1 MSDKTKKNK
10 RGDRGSLDE
19 EITDPK
25 LQLIEESAL
34 SNMAANSEA
43 TWSNEEEP
51 TLTEI
56 KNIMVGLQTSISKIL
71 IENQSLKEELSQL
84 KASVNSQDRDFDKVK
99 TSLGRVAKENQS
111 LKEQLQQTREKL
123 NKQVQETDNLW
134 FALDDLKQYSRKNT
148 LEIDGIPEESYTST
162 EEVVLKVGNALNV
175 DISPQDIEISHKIKR
190 RGSKSIIVK
199 FVSHKVK
206 ARLYKERVKLKMVN
220 LKDLFPS
227 YSSAAR
233 GESTRIFINE
243 NLTNF
248 RRFLVGKANKMKHDG
263 IFVSVWSIDG
273 KIFAKTSPDGT
284 AIRIRSEEDLEA
296 I

>member
-1 MSDKTKKNK
+1 MSNKTKQNK

-25 LQLIEESAL
+25 RQLTEESAL
-34 SNMAANSEA
+34 SNMAANTEA

-56 KNIMVGLQTSISKIL
+56 KNILVGLQTSISKIL

-84 KASVNSQDRDFDKVK
+84 KASVNSQDREFDKVK

-123 NKQVQETDNLW
+123 NEQVQETDNLW
-134 FALDDLKQYSRKNT
+134 FALDDLEQYSRKNT
-148 LEIDGIPEESYTST
+148 LEIDGIPEET

-248 RRFLVGKANKMKHDG
+248 RRFLVGSANKMKHDG
-263 IFVSVWSIDG
+263 IFVNVWTIDG

-284 AIRIRSEEDLEA
+284 PIRIRSEEDLEA